1 MFKRTPTKL
10 GDRMCP
16 HFPMSVLGSSVT
28 SHNSRMKSTLNYP
41 YKESLPVAFVIDPPD
56 SVRDAEDS
64 EKIHCPQSLG
74 QELVA
79 LIA

>member
-1 MFKRTPTKL
+1 MFQRTPTKL

-16 HFPMSVLGSSVT
+16 HFPTSVLGSSIMG
-28 SHNSRMKSTLNYP
+28 HDSRMKSTLNYP
-41 YKESLPVAFVIDPPD
+41 YKESPPVALVIDPPD

-74 QELVA
+74 QELVTLVA
-79 LIA
+79 